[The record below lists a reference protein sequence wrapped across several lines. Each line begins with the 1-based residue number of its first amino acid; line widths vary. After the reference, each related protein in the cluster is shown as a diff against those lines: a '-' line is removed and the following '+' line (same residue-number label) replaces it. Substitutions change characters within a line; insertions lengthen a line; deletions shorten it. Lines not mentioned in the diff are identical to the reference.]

1 MLNFILGFEIL
12 LSMIIFWRYE
22 FFEIMLECE
31 NLLDFTFLVLVR
43 FIYIFT
49 KINVI
54 LFLLGLSFYLM
65 ITGVKE

>member
-22 FFEIMLECE
+22 FFETMLECE

-49 KINVI
+49 KVNVI

>member
-1 MLNFILGFEIL
+1 MLNFILGFEL
-12 LSMIIFWRYE
+12 LLAMIILWRYGLYE
-22 FFEIMLECE
+22 TMLECE
-31 NLLDFTFLVLVR
+31 NLLDFIFLVLVR

-49 KINVI
+49 KVNVI